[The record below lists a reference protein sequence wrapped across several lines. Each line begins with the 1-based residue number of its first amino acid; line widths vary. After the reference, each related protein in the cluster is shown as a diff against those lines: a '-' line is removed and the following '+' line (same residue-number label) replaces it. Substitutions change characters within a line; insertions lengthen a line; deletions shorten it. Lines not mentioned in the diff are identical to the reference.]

1 MQEQHGLS
9 QRRACELT
17 GCNRGTARHVSRRQD
32 DPVLRERM
40 KQLADENRAWGYRL
54 LCGKLRLE
62 GFALNHKRAHRIYR
76 EEKLALRPRKRQ
88 RIKGEKRGHPPA
100 PAKINEVWTMD
111 FVSDALQNGRSFRT
125 LNILDAFTRQCHC
138 IEVDTSLGG
147 YRVVRVLDQLILQH
161 GTPKRLQI
169 DNGPEFR
176 CKPLEV
182 WAQRH
187 GVELYFI
194 DPGKPNQN
202 NRIESFNSRFREEC
216 LNQEWFLS
224 LAEAR
229 RIIESW
235 RRHYNSV
242 RPHSS
247 LKYLPPNEWAR
258 RQLECVE
265 RTAQGDGLELSC
277 EAILGVPIPTSRG
290 AADAAPCSASFG
302 SNH

>member
-1 MQEQHGLS
+1 M
-9 QRRACELT
+9 R
-17 GCNRGTARHVSRRQD
+17 
-32 DPVLRERM
+32 
-40 KQLADENRAWGYRL
+40 
-54 LCGKLRLE
+54 
-62 GFALNHKRAHRIYR
+62 F
-76 EEKLALRPRKRQ
+76 
-88 RIKGEKRGHPPA
+88 GHTQGVP
-100 PAKINEVWTMD
+100 D
-111 FVSDALQNGRSFRT
+111 FVSDAFQNGRSFRT

-147 YRVVRVLDQLILQH
+147 YRVVRVLDQLILRH

-176 CKPLEV
+176 CKPLED
-182 WAQRH
+182 WAQRN

-202 NRIESFNSRFREEC
+202 NRIESFNSRFCEEC

-235 RRHYNSV
+235 RVRYNSV

-247 LKYLPPNEWAR
+247 LKYLPPNEWTKRHLA
-258 RQLECVE
+258 QL
-265 RTAQGDGLELSC
+265 ASANGDGGLKLPPA
-277 EAILGVPIPTSRG
+277 AILSVPNLTS
-290 AADAAPCSASFG
+290 
-302 SNH
+302 